1 MFNVKPNIKFTGFV
15 ALVVTMLLFSISQNV
30 WATANDNITVKVVS
44 TGTFDHTVD
53 KVKTLVA
60 KNGMMVM
67 GEINQGKMLSMTG
80 LKLNA
85 VSLLVGNPTV
95 GNKVFSVDPAAG
107 LAIPIRLYIF
117 ENTDNK
123 VIISYYKP
131 SGLLAQYN
139 NPKINMVGKMLDE
152 KLEKLTTMASK

>member
-1 MFNVKPNIKFTGFV
+1 MFNVKPNIKFTGFI
-15 ALVVTMLLFSISQNV
+15 ALVITMLLFSISQDV

-85 VSLLVGNPTV
+85 VSLVEEAL
-95 GNKVFSVDPAAG
+95 
-107 LAIPIRLYIF
+107 
-117 ENTDNK
+117 
-123 VIISYYKP
+123 
-131 SGLLAQYN
+131 
-139 NPKINMVGKMLDE
+139 
-152 KLEKLTTMASK
+152 